1 MRRLS
6 VVLCMIA
13 LAACV
18 GESAQTAPHS
28 PDEDAILETVDAFFL
43 AMAEEDAAALTAIV
57 APGATMVAIGYG
69 EDGAQ
74 PPRRTTFQTFIDR
87 IDSGE
92 FGSRVHEA
100 YWDPTVLQRADLAV
114 VWTPYR
120 IDIAGER
127 LHCGVDIFNLSR
139 ENGKWLVDS
148 LSFTMEPTACDEIK
162 PGEDSVVRPDF
173 SALDAKE
180 N

>member
-6 VVLCMIA
+6 VALCMIA
-13 LAACV
+13 LAACA
-18 GESAQTAPHS
+18 GESVQTAPHS
-28 PDEDAILETVDAFFL
+28 SDEDAILATVDAFFL

-69 EDGAQ
+69 EDGAK
-74 PPRRTTFQTFIDR
+74 PPRRTPVQAFIDD
-87 IDSGE
+87 IESGD
-92 FGSRVHEA
+92 FGSRVNEA
-100 YWDPTVLQRADLAV
+100 YWDPTVLQRADLAI

-139 ENGKWLVDS
+139 ENGKWFVDS
-148 LSFTMEPTACDEIK
+148 VSFTMEPDACPELE
-162 PGEDSVVRPDF
+162 PEDAAARPVF
-173 SALDAKE
+173 AK
-180 N
+180 